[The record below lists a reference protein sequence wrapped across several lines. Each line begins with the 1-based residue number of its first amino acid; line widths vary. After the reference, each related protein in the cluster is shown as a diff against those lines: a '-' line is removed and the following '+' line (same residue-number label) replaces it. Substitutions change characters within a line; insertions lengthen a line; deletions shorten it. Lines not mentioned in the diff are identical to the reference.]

1 MLTRLFLVAAA
12 ATASALPS
20 CKNNN
25 NVTPGKMPNSTVP
38 SVAKLLITSP
48 GNITIAEFDG
58 TKFDIKSTQ
67 NVSGN
72 PTWVA
77 FSQPHLYAVDENSDT
92 TSLLKVD
99 LAGNKIDHLNSTKG
113 SSGVVHLEF
122 TKDKSQMVGAGFG
135 SSNIDIFDISN
146 GGLKFSN
153 AIKSDDDV
161 GPNKERQEKPHP
173 HQSVLDPSGRFVAVN
188 DLGTDKILVL
198 DTKKAFAIVNRVSV
212 VPAGAGP
219 RHGAFFPAG
228 ANKATHYFVL
238 CEIKNLVLV
247 YALKYSCDK
256 GIEFELKQTI
266 STFKSVEATP
276 AEAAAGELVLAADNK
291 NVYVSNRLTGG
302 QTDNIA
308 NFRITQNG
316 GELKLDLVGFT
327 STGGLRTRMFSASL
341 DGQHLFVG
349 NQDGA
354 LGVVALKRNANGTLV
369 EKPVASLDMSLFPG
383 ELAGPAFVQ
392 QVA

>member
-1 MLTRLFLVAAA
+1 MLTRLLLVAAA

-20 CKNNN
+20 SCRNNN
-25 NVTPGKMPNSTVP
+25 NAVPGKMPNSAVP

-48 GNITIAEFDG
+48 GNISIAEFDG
-58 TKFDIKSTQ
+58 TKFDIKSTKG
-67 NVSGN
+67 VSGN

-99 LAGNKIDHLNSTKG
+99 LAGNKIDQLSSTKG

-153 AIKSDDDV
+153 AIKSDDKP
-161 GPNKERQEKPHP
+161 GPNTVRQEKPHP
-173 HQSVLDPSGRFVAVN
+173 HQSVLDPSGRFMAVN

-198 DTKKAFAIVNRVSV
+198 DTQKAFAIVNRVSAE
-212 VPAGAGP
+212 PGAGP

-247 YALKYSCDK
+247 YALKYGGDK

-308 NFRITQNG
+308 NFRIDQNG
-316 GELKLDLVGFT
+316 GELKLELVGFT

-354 LGVVALKRNANGTLV
+354 LGVVALKRNADGTLV

-383 ELAGPAFVQ
+383 QLAGPAFVQ

>member
-25 NVTPGKMPNSTVP
+25 ITPGKMPNPAVS

-48 GNITIAEFDG
+48 GNISIAEFDG
-58 TKFDIKSTQ
+58 TKFDIKSTK

-92 TSLLKVD
+92 TSLLNVD
-99 LAGNKIDHLNSTKG
+99 LAGNKIDQLSSTKG

-122 TKDKSQMVGAGFG
+122 TKDKSQLVGAGFG

-153 AIKSDDDV
+153 AIKSDDKV
-161 GPNKERQEKPHP
+161 GPNTVRQEKPHP
-173 HQSVLDPSGRFVAVN
+173 HQSVLDPSGRFMAVN

-198 DTKKAFAIVNRVSV
+198 DTQKAFNIVNRVPV
-212 VPAGAGP
+212 EPAGAGP

-247 YALKYSCDK
+247 YALQYCGAK
-256 GIEFELKQTI
+256 GIEFKLTQTI

-308 NFRITQNG
+308 NFRIAQNG
-316 GELKLDLVGFT
+316 SEPKLELVGFT

-349 NQDGA
+349 NQGGA
-354 LGVVALKRNANGTLV
+354 LGVVALKRNADGTLV